1 MEQQPQPDYWIMTNK
16 ELIHICKQ
24 LSIPKWSGKRKK
36 DLIAMIRQYIAES
49 SRTKE
54 SLRTKESTPVPPPA
68 PLPTV
73 ESTPLPTRPP
83 SPEPYEFLDET
94 LMEHANRARA
104 FLPKSPI
111 NEEDEQPQEC
121 SADQITP
128 ATDGPMVRLPVG
140 MAAISLA
147 DMANIRFIE
156 Y

>member
-16 ELIHICKQ
+16 ELIHICKT
-24 LSIPKWSGKRKK
+24 LNITRWSGKRKK
-36 DLIAMIRQYIAES
+36 DLIAMIKAATTPPVVEEQNTITAVNPDFCA
-49 SRTKE
+49 KCNMMCGLP
-54 SLRTKESTPVPPPA
+54 SLPQEPEP
-68 PLPTV
+68 
-73 ESTPLPTRPP
+73 E
-83 SPEPYEFLDET
+83 PEPYEMLDV
-94 LMEHANRARA
+94 LLLEHANLVSAS
-104 FLPKSPI
+104 LPKSPI

-147 DMANIRFIE
+147 DMADIRFIE